1 MGLQQSKGQ
10 LLYEQ
15 VNYGNVE
22 GIKSLRNQG
31 AALEWVDKDG
41 KTPLILACL
50 RHDLLNVAK
59 VLIELGANVNAYRPG
74 SHAGTP
80 LHHAAKKGLEQ
91 TVNLLLAYGANPF
104 IMNDDCCTAL
114 DLAREKGHINV
125 VRAIESRI
133 CLFCGWLRE
142 NYGPGFL
149 EALAPQLM
157 SRKVW
162 AVVLPCDSRSPSRP
176 LKFELAV
183 YPDLSAPK
191 PNKVIPLSKCHLE
204 EPKFNQADPS
214 LIIIEK
220 STRTKHKFLSANE
233 GDKRQL
239 QSFCIACKGLTQ
251 IPTVVPAPPPG
262 VAPVPNQAHVPNPP
276 MAPVPAVPALQASSG
291 VPPQPNQEEMELA
304 MAINASIQSA
314 IIEGVPD
321 VLPIVPVA
329 QSQASPGTNSWATS
343 SSTPSTFNGWGPPS
357 PKKTRKT
364 HTEEASTSTSLNG
377 SKAQNQIQTVSAP
390 SAPPIDNEAFYTGP
404 VQYLSIDSSPIN
416 MSTVPSTVNTTTGA
430 GTENSNNKE
439 EVGTCVICLDAPV
452 QGACIPCGHMAGCMG
467 CLREIEEKRG
477 ECPIC
482 RAKITQVLK
491 LYAV

>member
-1 MGLQQSKGQ
+1 MGMQQSKDQ

-22 GIKSLRNQG
+22 GIKSLRSQG
-31 AALEWVDKDG
+31 AGLEWIDKDG

-91 TVNLLLAYGANPF
+91 TVHLLMTNGANPF
-104 IMNDDCCTAL
+104 IMNDDCHTPL
-114 DLAREKGHINV
+114 DLSREKGHVNV
-125 VRAIESRI
+125 VRAIEGRI

-142 NYGPGFL
+142 NFGPGFL

-162 AVVLPCDSRSPSRP
+162 GVVLPCDSRSPSRP
-176 LKFELAV
+176 VKFELAL
-183 YPDLSAPK
+183 YTDLTAAK
-191 PNKVIPLSKCHLE
+191 PTKVIHLWKCHLE

-220 STRTKHKFLSANE
+220 SSRVKYKFLSANE
-233 GDKRQL
+233 GDKGQL
-239 QSFCIACKGLTQ
+239 QSFFNACKGL
-251 IPTVVPAPPPG
+251 IPQHITVMPAPPPG
-262 VAPVPNQAHVPNPP
+262 VVPVHNQVHGSNPP
-276 MAPVPAVPALQASSG
+276 MPAITAGPAVQAPSK
-291 VPPQPNQEEMELA
+291 VPPLPHQEDMELA

-321 VLPIVPVA
+321 VLPVVPVA
-329 QSQASPGTNSWATS
+329 QSKASLGTNGWATS

-357 PKKTRKT
+357 SGTKKA
-364 HTEEASTSTSLNG
+364 HTDEASTSTTLNG
-377 SKAQNQIQTVSAP
+377 WGPPATSQSQTPVQTPSAP
-390 SAPPIDNEAFYTGP
+390 SAPPINESFYTVP
-404 VQYLSIDSSPIN
+404 IQYPSIDSSLITI
-416 MSTVPSTVNTTTGA
+416 STATGT
-430 GTENSNNKE
+430 GSSDKKE
-439 EVGTCVICLDAPV
+439 EGAGTCVICLDAPV
-452 QGACIPCGHMAGCMG
+452 EGACIPCGHMAGCMG

-482 RAKITQVLK
+482 RAKINQVLK